1 MPKKTTRIPV
11 FKSIKEE
18 AEFWDTHDVTDFLD
32 ELTPVTAKVTLSQ
45 PKEETI
51 TLRIQATLKKQLSEI
66 ATEMGVNTSTLAR
79 MWIIEKIR
87 QVGGV

>member
-1 MPKKTTRIPV
+1 MTKKTTRIPV
-11 FKSIKEE
+11 FQTIKEE
-18 AEFWDTHDVTDFLD
+18 AEFWDTHDFTDFLD

-51 TLRIQATLKKQLSEI
+51 TLRIQATLKKQLASI
-66 ATEMGVNTSTLAR
+66 AAEMGVNTSTLAR